1 MLLKLPLGGMGDLY
15 DLFNTFFISRQGRL
29 SENP

>member
-15 DLFNTFFISRQGRL
+15 DLFNTFFISKQG
-29 SENP
+29 EGV